1 MSELAQGG
9 RVGWTRLRFGTP
21 SPQPSASRSVC
32 VLATRLARIG
42 RLTREAP
49 RSGHPGGGVTLQF
62 PLGEKAAFD
71 PHKGVRAPS
80 HVRLH
85 LLQTNTLPCL
95 PPAPRA
101 ALASAQAPPARDPPR
116 AAGSRPRPPRRA
128 VHRGSGP
135 VQDLCPRIPG
145 APPRPRAPAQPRLRP
160 RGRAQR
166 PSPPALRPK
175 RRPAAADRA

>member
-135 VQDLCPRIPG
+135 VQDLCPRITG